1 MVILKDDR
9 LGQEGCKTGLKVHVS
24 GGFKR
29 PSSRKEEGKENQ
41 MARPTLL
48 LPYPTSTHVS
58 SHTRLSK
65 LGPDISWIEKP
76 ADCGP
81 VRSQIGNCCQRKWL
95 VFSNSII
102 KKKKK
107 EEEEEE
113 EKGSSKLLDDIF
125 PLESKANFLT

>member
-1 MVILKDDR
+1 MKKEKREKAEHVRSTYVSKSLYGIGRKATLMPLFRSSTVLKLRPFVIN
-9 LGQEGCKTGLKVHVS
+9 TI
-24 GGFKR
+24 
-29 PSSRKEEGKENQ
+29 N
-41 MARPTLL
+41 
-48 LPYPTSTHVS
+48 LPLD
-58 SHTRLSK
+58 TRLSK

-113 EKGSSKLLDDIF
+113 EKGSSKLLDNIF